1 MEGAEGYRDDLRVFC
16 CTSHENGAKEV
27 FGLWSIYDTNDST
40 LGKELGGSL
49 RRIPDARFAVACSG
63 DALRIA
69 NDFSAAL
76 Q

>member
-1 MEGAEGYRDDLRVFC
+1 MKGAKRYCDDLRILGR
-16 CTSHENGAKEV
+16 TSHENRAEEV
-27 FGLWSIYDTNDST
+27 IGLWSIYRVNSDASGNAW
-40 LGKELGGSL
+40 GGGSS
-49 RRIPDARFAVACSG
+49 RVPDARFAVACSG